1 MAARQYSMNKSTTR
15 YHKNLNFSGFQAF
28 SEKGNYKSSETELV
42 RLEDSVIVEK
52 QLRKN
57 SRSVQSVISVEDL
70 TRVFGQDPGRTLRLR
85 SSGRS
90 KDEIHEETGN
100 TLALYNVSFEVMP
113 GEIFVL
119 MGLSGSGKSTL
130 LRCINRLIEPTGG
143 RILIGGKD
151 VVSMNQEE
159 LRMIRRRKL
168 GMIFQNFALLP
179 HRTVLDNVTFGLEV
193 QGIPEDER
201 YQRGNELLQMVGL
214 GDYGAS
220 MPIHLSGGMKQRVG
234 LARALAGDPEILLMD
249 EAFSAL
255 DPLIRRE
262 MQDELLDLQQ
272 RLNRTIIF
280 VTHDLDEAL
289 KLGDRI
295 ALMRDGEIIQIGT
308 PEEILTNPE
317 DAYVEQF
324 VAGVDMTKVLSA
336 SDVMRRPEPVARY
349 TAGPRVALHLMEE
362 YDIGSVFV
370 VDREHRLKGLVTL
383 DGALE
388 AVRAGR
394 ELAEIITTDVPT
406 VAPDASLTDIISLIA
421 GSPYPVA
428 VVDGENRLRGLV
440 FRGAI
445 LGALARKG
453 GDDNAAS

>member
-1 MAARQYSMNKSTTR
+1 M
-15 YHKNLNFSGFQAF
+15 G
-28 SEKGNYKSSETELV
+28 
-42 RLEDSVIVEK
+42 LEGSVIFEK
-52 QLRKN
+52 QPRENL
-57 SRSVQSVISVEDL
+57 RSVQSVISVEGL
-70 TRVFGQDPGRTLRLR
+70 TRIFGQDPERALKLRR
-85 SSGRS
+85 SGRS

-100 TLALYNVSFEVMP
+100 TLALYNVSFEIVP

-143 RILIGGKD
+143 KILIGGRD
-151 VVSMNQEE
+151 IVSMDQEE
-159 LRMIRRRKL
+159 LRMVRRRKL

-201 YQRGNELLQMVGL
+201 YQKGNELLRMVGL

-262 MQDELLDLQQ
+262 MQDELLDLQR

-308 PEEILTNPE
+308 PEEILTRPE
-317 DAYVEQF
+317 DAYIERF

-336 SDVMRRPEPVARY
+336 SDVMHHPGPVAQC
-349 TAGPRVALHLMEE
+349 TAGTKVALHLMKEHDVE
-362 YDIGSVFV
+362 NVFV
-370 VDREHRLKGLVTL
+370 VGHERRFRGLVTF
-383 DGALE
+383 DDVLE
-388 AVRAGR
+388 AIRAGR
-394 ELAEIITTDVPT
+394 ELEEIVITDVPS
-406 VAPDASLTDIISLIA
+406 VAPDATLSDIISLIV
-421 GSPYPVA
+421 GGPYPVA
-428 VVDGENRLRGLV
+428 VVDDRGRLRG
-440 FRGAI
+440 FISQSAI
-445 LGALARKG
+445 LGALARNG
-453 GDDNAAS
+453 ERSRAVA

>member
-1 MAARQYSMNKSTTR
+1 M
-15 YHKNLNFSGFQAF
+15 GV
-28 SEKGNYKSSETELV
+28 EG
-42 RLEDSVIVEK
+42 SVIFEK
-52 QLRKN
+52 QPRENL
-57 SRSVQSVISVEDL
+57 RSVQSVISVEGL
-70 TRVFGQDPGRTLRLR
+70 TRVFGQDPERALKLRR
-85 SSGRS
+85 SGRS

-100 TLALYNVSFEVMP
+100 TLALYNVSFEIVP

-143 RILIGGKD
+143 KILIGGRD
-151 VVSMNQEE
+151 IVSMDQEE
-159 LRMIRRRKL
+159 LRMVRRRKL

-201 YQRGNELLQMVGL
+201 YQKGNELLRMVGL

-262 MQDELLDLQQ
+262 MQDELLDLQR

-308 PEEILTNPE
+308 PEEILTRPE
-317 DAYVEQF
+317 DAYIERF

-336 SDVMRRPEPVARY
+336 SDVMHHPGPVAQC
-349 TAGPRVALHLMEE
+349 TAGTKVALHLMKEHDVE
-362 YDIGSVFV
+362 NVFV
-370 VDREHRLKGLVTL
+370 VGHERRFRGLVTF
-383 DGALE
+383 DDVLE
-388 AVRAGR
+388 AIRAGR
-394 ELAEIITTDVPT
+394 ELEEIVITDVPS
-406 VAPDASLTDIISLIA
+406 VAPDATLSDIISLIV
-421 GSPYPVA
+421 GGPYPVA
-428 VVDGENRLRGLV
+428 VVDDRGRLRG
-440 FRGAI
+440 FISQSAI
-445 LGALARKG
+445 LGALARNG
-453 GDDNAAS
+453 ERSRAVA

>member
-1 MAARQYSMNKSTTR
+1 MKLEGSVI
-15 YHKNLNFSGFQAF
+15 F
-28 SEKGNYKSSETELV
+28 EKLP
-42 RLEDSVIVEK
+42 REDSRSLQPIV
-52 QLRKN
+52 
-57 SRSVQSVISVEDL
+57 SVEGL
-70 TRVFGQDPGRTLRLR
+70 TRVFGQDPQKALELRN
-85 SSGRS
+85 SGCS
-90 KDEIHEETGN
+90 KEEIYEETGD
-100 TLALYNVSFEVMP
+100 TLALYDVSFEVMP

-143 RILIGGKD
+143 RILIDGEDIVGM
-151 VVSMNQEE
+151 SQEE
-159 LRMIRRRKL
+159 LRAVRRRKL
-168 GMIFQNFALLP
+168 GMIFQSFALLP
-179 HRTVLDNVTFGLEV
+179 HRTVLDNVVFGLEV

-201 YQRGNELLQMVGL
+201 YQRGEELLRMVGL

-220 MPIHLSGGMKQRVG
+220 MPSHLSGGMKQRVG

-295 ALMRDGEIIQIGT
+295 ALMRDGEIVQVGT

-317 DAYVEQF
+317 NAYVERF

-336 SDVMRRPEPVARY
+336 SDVMRHPEPVARC

-362 YDIGSVFV
+362 HDIGSVFV
-370 VDREHRLKGLVTL
+370 VDRGRRLKGLVTL
-383 DGALE
+383 DGTLE

-394 ELAEIITTDVPT
+394 GLEEIITTDIPT
-406 VAPDASLTDIISLIA
+406 VALDTPLTDIISVIA

-428 VVDGENRLRGLV
+428 VVDDENRLQGLV

-453 GDDNAAS
+453 GDVNGSA

>member
-1 MAARQYSMNKSTTR
+1 MLEGSVI
-15 YHKNLNFSGFQAF
+15 F
-28 SEKGNYKSSETELV
+28 EKLP
-42 RLEDSVIVEK
+42 REDS
-52 QLRKN
+52 
-57 SRSVQSVISVEDL
+57 RSLQPIISVEGL
-70 TRVFGQDPGRTLRLR
+70 TRVFGQDPQKALEL
-85 SSGRS
+85 SNSGRS
-90 KDEIHEETGN
+90 KEEIYEETGD
-100 TLALYNVSFEVMP
+100 TLALYDVSFEVMP

-143 RILIGGKD
+143 RILIDGED
-151 VVSMNQEE
+151 IVSMSQEE
-159 LRMIRRRKL
+159 LRAVRRRKL
-168 GMIFQNFALLP
+168 GMIFQSFALLP
-179 HRTVLDNVTFGLEV
+179 HRTVLDNIVFGLEV

-201 YQRGNELLQMVGL
+201 YQRGEELLRMVGL

-220 MPIHLSGGMKQRVG
+220 MPSHLSGGMKQRVG

-295 ALMRDGEIIQIGT
+295 ALMRDGEIVQVGT

-317 DAYVEQF
+317 NAYVERF

-336 SDVMRRPEPVARY
+336 SDVMRRPEPVARC

-362 YDIGSVFV
+362 HDIGSVFV
-370 VDREHRLKGLVTL
+370 VDRGRRLKGLVTL
-383 DGALE
+383 DGTLE

-394 ELAEIITTDVPT
+394 GLEEIIITDVPT
-406 VAPDASLTDIISLIA
+406 VAPDTPLTDIISVIA

-428 VVDGENRLRGLV
+428 VVDDENRLQGLV

-453 GDDNAAS
+453 GDVNGSA

>member
-1 MAARQYSMNKSTTR
+1 MKLEGSVI
-15 YHKNLNFSGFQAF
+15 F
-28 SEKGNYKSSETELV
+28 EKLP
-42 RLEDSVIVEK
+42 REDS
-52 QLRKN
+52 
-57 SRSVQSVISVEDL
+57 RSLQPIISVEGL
-70 TRVFGQDPGRTLRLR
+70 TRVFGQDPQKALELRK
-85 SSGRS
+85 SGCS
-90 KDEIHEETGN
+90 KEEIYEETGD
-100 TLALYNVSFEVMP
+100 TLALYDVSFEVMP

-143 RILIGGKD
+143 RILIDGEDIVGM
-151 VVSMNQEE
+151 SQEE
-159 LRMIRRRKL
+159 LRAVRRRKL
-168 GMIFQNFALLP
+168 GMIFQSFALLP
-179 HRTVLDNVTFGLEV
+179 HRTVLDNVVFGLEV

-201 YQRGNELLQMVGL
+201 YQRGEELLRMVGL

-220 MPIHLSGGMKQRVG
+220 MPSHLSGGMKQRVG

-295 ALMRDGEIIQIGT
+295 ALMRDGEIVQVGT

-317 DAYVEQF
+317 NAYVERF

-336 SDVMRRPEPVARY
+336 SDVMRHPEPVARC

-362 YDIGSVFV
+362 HDIGSVFV
-370 VDREHRLKGLVTL
+370 VDRGRRLKGLVTL
-383 DGALE
+383 DGTLE

-394 ELAEIITTDVPT
+394 GLEEIITTDIPT
-406 VAPDASLTDIISLIA
+406 VALDTPLTDIISVIA

-428 VVDGENRLRGLV
+428 VVDDENRLQGLV

-453 GDDNAAS
+453 GDVNGSA

>member
-1 MAARQYSMNKSTTR
+1 
-15 YHKNLNFSGFQAF
+15 
-28 SEKGNYKSSETELV
+28 
-42 RLEDSVIVEK
+42 VEG
-52 QLRKN
+52 
-57 SRSVQSVISVEDL
+57 L
-70 TRVFGQDPGRTLRLR
+70 TRVFGQDPQKALEIRN
-85 SSGRS
+85 SGCS
-90 KDEIHEETGN
+90 KEEIYEETGD

-143 RILIGGKD
+143 RILIDGEDIVGM
-151 VVSMNQEE
+151 SQEE
-159 LRMIRRRKL
+159 LRAVRRRKL
-168 GMIFQNFALLP
+168 GMIFQSFALLP
-179 HRTVLDNVTFGLEV
+179 HRTVLDNVVFGLEV

-201 YQRGNELLQMVGL
+201 YQRGEELLRMVGL

-220 MPIHLSGGMKQRVG
+220 MPSHLSGGMKQRVG

-295 ALMRDGEIIQIGT
+295 ALMRDGEIVQVGT

-317 DAYVEQF
+317 NAYVERF

-336 SDVMRRPEPVARY
+336 SDVMRHPEPVARC

-362 YDIGSVFV
+362 HDIGSVFV
-370 VDREHRLKGLVTL
+370 VDRGRRLKGLVTL
-383 DGALE
+383 DGTLE

-394 ELAEIITTDVPT
+394 GLEEIITTDIPT
-406 VAPDASLTDIISLIA
+406 VALDTPLTDVISVIA

-428 VVDGENRLRGLV
+428 VVDDENRLQGLV

-453 GDDNAAS
+453 GDVNGSA

>member
-1 MAARQYSMNKSTTR
+1 VKLEGSVI
-15 YHKNLNFSGFQAF
+15 F
-28 SEKGNYKSSETELV
+28 EKLP
-42 RLEDSVIVEK
+42 REDS
-52 QLRKN
+52 
-57 SRSVQSVISVEDL
+57 RSLQPIISLEGL
-70 TRVFGQDPGRTLRLR
+70 TRVFGQDPQKALELRN
-85 SSGRS
+85 SGRS
-90 KDEIHEETGN
+90 KEEIYEETGD
-100 TLALYNVSFEVMP
+100 TLALYDVSFEVMP

-143 RILIGGKD
+143 RILID
-151 VVSMNQEE
+151 EEDIVSMSQEE
-159 LRMIRRRKL
+159 LRAVRRRKL
-168 GMIFQNFALLP
+168 GMVFQSFALLP
-179 HRTVLDNVTFGLEV
+179 HRTVLDNVVFGLEV

-201 YQRGNELLQMVGL
+201 YQRGEELLQMVGL

-220 MPIHLSGGMKQRVG
+220 MPSHLSGGMKQRVG

-272 RLNRTIIF
+272 RLNKTIIF
-280 VTHDLDEAL
+280 VTHDLNEAL

-295 ALMRDGEIIQIGT
+295 ALMRDGEIVQIGT

-317 DAYVEQF
+317 NAYVERF

-336 SDVMRRPEPVARY
+336 SDVMRRPEPVARC

-362 YDIGSVFV
+362 HDIGSVFV
-370 VDREHRLKGLVTL
+370 VDRGRRLKGLVTL
-383 DGALE
+383 DNTLE

-394 ELAEIITTDVPT
+394 GLEEIIITDVPT
-406 VAPDASLTDIISLIA
+406 VAPDTPLTDIISVIA

-428 VVDGENRLRGLV
+428 VVDDENRLQGLV

-453 GDDNAAS
+453 GDVNGSA

>member
-1 MAARQYSMNKSTTR
+1 MLEGSVI
-15 YHKNLNFSGFQAF
+15 F
-28 SEKGNYKSSETELV
+28 EKLP
-42 RLEDSVIVEK
+42 REDS
-52 QLRKN
+52 
-57 SRSVQSVISVEDL
+57 RSLQPIISVEGL
-70 TRVFGQDPGRTLRLR
+70 TRVFGQDPQKALELRN
-85 SSGRS
+85 SGRS
-90 KDEIHEETGN
+90 KEEIYEETGD
-100 TLALYNVSFEVMP
+100 TLALYDVSFEVMP

-143 RILIGGKD
+143 RILID
-151 VVSMNQEE
+151 EEDIVSMSQEE
-159 LRMIRRRKL
+159 LRAVRRRKL
-168 GMIFQNFALLP
+168 GMVFQSFALLP
-179 HRTVLDNVTFGLEV
+179 HRTVLDNVVFGLEV

-201 YQRGNELLQMVGL
+201 YQRGEELLQMVGL

-220 MPIHLSGGMKQRVG
+220 MPSHLSGGMKQRVG

-272 RLNRTIIF
+272 RLNKTIIF
-280 VTHDLDEAL
+280 VTHDLNEAL

-295 ALMRDGEIIQIGT
+295 ALMRDGEIVQIGT

-317 DAYVEQF
+317 NAYVERF

-336 SDVMRRPEPVARY
+336 SDVMRRPEPVARC

-362 YDIGSVFV
+362 HDIGSVFV
-370 VDREHRLKGLVTL
+370 VDRGRRLKGLVTL
-383 DGALE
+383 DNTLE

-394 ELAEIITTDVPT
+394 GLEEIIITDVPT
-406 VAPDASLTDIISLIA
+406 VAPDTPLTDIISVIA

-428 VVDGENRLRGLV
+428 VVDDENRLQGLV

-453 GDDNAAS
+453 GDVNGSA

>member
-1 MAARQYSMNKSTTR
+1 VKLEGSVI
-15 YHKNLNFSGFQAF
+15 F
-28 SEKGNYKSSETELV
+28 EKLP
-42 RLEDSVIVEK
+42 REDS
-52 QLRKN
+52 
-57 SRSVQSVISVEDL
+57 RSLQPIISVEGL
-70 TRVFGQDPGRTLRLR
+70 TRVFGQDPQKALELRK
-85 SSGRS
+85 SGCS
-90 KDEIHEETGN
+90 KEEIYEETGD
-100 TLALYNVSFEVMP
+100 TLALYDVSFEVMP

-143 RILIGGKD
+143 RILIDGEDIVGM
-151 VVSMNQEE
+151 SQEE
-159 LRMIRRRKL
+159 LRAVRRRKL
-168 GMIFQNFALLP
+168 GMIFQSFALLP
-179 HRTVLDNVTFGLEV
+179 HRTVLDNVVFGLEV

-201 YQRGNELLQMVGL
+201 YQRGEELLRMVGL

-220 MPIHLSGGMKQRVG
+220 MPSHLSGGMKQRVG

-295 ALMRDGEIIQIGT
+295 ALMRDGEIVQVGT

-317 DAYVEQF
+317 NAYVERF

-336 SDVMRRPEPVARY
+336 SDVMRHPEPVARC

-362 YDIGSVFV
+362 HDIGSVFV
-370 VDREHRLKGLVTL
+370 VDRGRRLKGLVTL
-383 DGALE
+383 DGTLE

-394 ELAEIITTDVPT
+394 GLEEIITTDIPT
-406 VAPDASLTDIISLIA
+406 VALDTPLTDIISVIA

-428 VVDGENRLRGLV
+428 VVDDENRLQGLV

-453 GDDNAAS
+453 GDVNGSA

>member
-1 MAARQYSMNKSTTR
+1 MK
-15 YHKNLNFSGFQAF
+15 
-28 SEKGNYKSSETELV
+28 
-42 RLEDSVIVEK
+42 LEGSVIFEK
-52 QLRKN
+52 LPREDLR
-57 SRSVQSVISVEDL
+57 SLQPIVSVEGL
-70 TRVFGQDPGRTLRLR
+70 TRVFGQDPQKALELRN
-85 SSGRS
+85 SGCS
-90 KDEIHEETGN
+90 KEEIYEETGD
-100 TLALYNVSFEVMP
+100 TLALYDVSFEVMP

-143 RILIGGKD
+143 RILIDGEDIVGM
-151 VVSMNQEE
+151 SQEE
-159 LRMIRRRKL
+159 LRAVRRRKL
-168 GMIFQNFALLP
+168 GMIFQSFALLP
-179 HRTVLDNVTFGLEV
+179 HRTVLDNVVFGLEV

-201 YQRGNELLQMVGL
+201 YQRGEELLRMVGL

-220 MPIHLSGGMKQRVG
+220 MPSHLSGGMKQRVG

-295 ALMRDGEIIQIGT
+295 ALMRDGEIVQVGT

-317 DAYVEQF
+317 NAYVERF

-336 SDVMRRPEPVARY
+336 SDVMRHPEPVARC

-362 YDIGSVFV
+362 HDIGSVFV
-370 VDREHRLKGLVTL
+370 VDRGRRLKGLVTL
-383 DGALE
+383 DGTLE

-394 ELAEIITTDVPT
+394 GLEEIITTDIPT
-406 VAPDASLTDIISLIA
+406 VALDTPLTDIISVIA

-428 VVDGENRLRGLV
+428 VVDDENRLQGLV

-453 GDDNAAS
+453 GDVNGSA

>member
-1 MAARQYSMNKSTTR
+1 ME
-15 YHKNLNFSGFQAF
+15 G
-28 SEKGNYKSSETELV
+28 
-42 RLEDSVIVEK
+42 
-52 QLRKN
+52 
-57 SRSVQSVISVEDL
+57 L
-70 TRVFGQDPGRTLRLR
+70 TRVFGQDPQKALEIRN
-85 SSGRS
+85 SGCS
-90 KDEIHEETGN
+90 KEEIYEETGD

-143 RILIGGKD
+143 RILIDGEDIVGM
-151 VVSMNQEE
+151 SQEE
-159 LRMIRRRKL
+159 LRAVRRRKL
-168 GMIFQNFALLP
+168 GMIFQSFALLP
-179 HRTVLDNVTFGLEV
+179 HRTVLDNVVFGLEV

-201 YQRGNELLQMVGL
+201 YQRGEELLRMVGL

-220 MPIHLSGGMKQRVG
+220 MPSHLSGGMKQRVG

-295 ALMRDGEIIQIGT
+295 ALMRDGEIVQVGT

-317 DAYVEQF
+317 NAYVERF

-336 SDVMRRPEPVARY
+336 SDVMRHPEPVARC

-362 YDIGSVFV
+362 HDIGSVFV
-370 VDREHRLKGLVTL
+370 VDRGRRLKGLVTL
-383 DGALE
+383 DGTLE

-394 ELAEIITTDVPT
+394 GLEEIITTDIPT
-406 VAPDASLTDIISLIA
+406 VALDTPLTDIISVIA

-428 VVDGENRLRGLV
+428 VVDDENRLQGLV

-453 GDDNAAS
+453 GDVNGSA

>member
-1 MAARQYSMNKSTTR
+1 M
-15 YHKNLNFSGFQAF
+15 G
-28 SEKGNYKSSETELV
+28 
-42 RLEDSVIVEK
+42 LEGSVIFEK
-52 QLRKN
+52 QPRENL
-57 SRSVQSVISVEDL
+57 RSVQSVISVEGL
-70 TRVFGQDPGRTLRLR
+70 TRIFGQDPERALKLRR
-85 SSGRS
+85 SGRS

-100 TLALYNVSFEVMP
+100 TLALYNVSFEIVP

-143 RILIGGKD
+143 KILIGGRD
-151 VVSMNQEE
+151 IVSMDQEE
-159 LRMIRRRKL
+159 LRMVRRRKL

-201 YQRGNELLQMVGL
+201 YQKGNELLRMVGL

-262 MQDELLDLQQ
+262 MQDELLDLQR

-308 PEEILTNPE
+308 PEEILTRPE
-317 DAYVEQF
+317 DAYIERF

-336 SDVMRRPEPVARY
+336 SDVMHHPGPVAQC
-349 TAGPRVALHLMEE
+349 TAGTKVALHLMKEHDVE
-362 YDIGSVFV
+362 NVFV
-370 VDREHRLKGLVTL
+370 VGHEHRFRGLVTF
-383 DGALE
+383 DDVLE
-388 AVRAGR
+388 AIRAGR
-394 ELAEIITTDVPT
+394 ELEEIVITDVPS
-406 VAPDASLTDIISLIA
+406 VAPDATLSDIISLIV
-421 GSPYPVA
+421 GGPYPVA
-428 VVDGENRLRGLV
+428 VVDDRGRLRG
-440 FRGAI
+440 FISQSAI
-445 LGALARKG
+445 LGALARNG
-453 GDDNAAS
+453 ERSRAVA